1 MEGGGIRDMTQGNFP
16 WNEELNL
23 HSSKEYTV
31 FQETDK
37 MLHAKTAQFCFFISW
52 IKKKYFRRHGRK
64 KNYTKGKKK
73 SVDLRVLLKN
83 TQCQKTL

>member
-1 MEGGGIRDMTQGNFP
+1 MQGRQEGVGGMEGGGIRDMTQGNFP
-16 WNEELNL
+16 WNKELNL

-52 IKKKYFRRHGRK
+52 IKKKYFGHHGRK
-64 KNYTKGKKK
+64 KK
-73 SVDLRVLLKN
+73 L
-83 TQCQKTL
+83 